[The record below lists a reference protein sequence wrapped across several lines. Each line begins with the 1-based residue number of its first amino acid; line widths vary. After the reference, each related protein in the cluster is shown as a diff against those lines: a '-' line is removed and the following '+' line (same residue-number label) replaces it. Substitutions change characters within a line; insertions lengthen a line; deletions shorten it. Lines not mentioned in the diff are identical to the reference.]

1 MERDKVIALIAED
14 IKHNRLLNGLD
25 SIGLNDND
33 RYTLSLDLVIADM
46 MGYPKGKV
54 SDNWLEMYHKTM
66 LSITN
71 DITPKEAHRRAIN
84 LFEALSNIEL

>member
-1 MERDKVIALIAED
+1 MERDKIVALIAED
-14 IKHNRLLNGLD
+14 IKHNQLLNGLE

-54 SDNWLEMYHKTM
+54 PDKWLDIYHKTM
-66 LSITN
+66 LAIPC
-71 DITPKEAHRRAIN
+71 DLTPKEAQSRAIA
-84 LFEALSNIEL
+84 LFEALCTVKG

>member
-1 MERDKVIALIAED
+1 MERDKIIVLLVAD
-14 IKHNRLLNGLD
+14 IKHNQLLNGLD

-54 SDNWLEMYHKTM
+54 PDKWLETYHKTM
-66 LSITN
+66 LSIPN
-71 DITPKEAHRRAIN
+71 DLPHKEAKNQAIE
-84 LFEALSNIEL
+84 LFESLSSVKD